1 MGTKLLRAYM
11 HGYFVDQ
18 RLYKK
23 AKAITMPFAYDQYRQ
38 ERVQQKL
45 EEERRTRITVERK
58 VSTTELSSACSDSD
72 FFVRLG
78 VGCEASVLF
87 GGGVSI
93 RGSPQTLT
101 CVGGG
106 GGWSGGRCP
115 R

>member
-58 VSTTELSSACSDSD
+58 VRGTELSSACSIRIC
-72 FFVRLG
+72 VG
-78 VGCEASVLF
+78 VGARVLCSRV
-87 GGGVSI
+87 GSI
-93 RGSPQTLT
+93 HGSPETLT
-101 CVGGG
+101 CVGGGG

>member
-1 MGTKLLRAYM
+1 VGTKLLRAYM

-58 VSTTELSSACSDSD
+58 VRGTQLPQHAACIQTYVGMGAKVVCSSEGRIC
-72 FFVRLG
+72 
-78 VGCEASVLF
+78 
-87 GGGVSI
+87 
-93 RGSPQTLT
+93 GSPQFLT
-101 CVGGG
+101 CAG

>member
-45 EEERRTRITVERK
+45 EEERRTRIAVERK
-58 VSTTELSSACSDSD
+58 VRRADATFRGWVEAVASSSVALYSDAKVANRVWRGATEN
-72 FFVRLG
+72 G
-78 VGCEASVLF
+78 
-87 GGGVSI
+87 
-93 RGSPQTLT
+93 P
-101 CVGGG
+101 
-106 GGWSGGRCP
+106 
-115 R
+115 

>member
-45 EEERRTRITVERK
+45 EEEQ
-58 VSTTELSSACSDSD
+58 
-72 FFVRLG
+72 VR
-78 VGCEASVLF
+78 VV
-87 GGGVSI
+87 
-93 RGSPQTLT
+93 
-101 CVGGG
+101 
-106 GGWSGGRCP
+106 
-115 R
+115 